1 MNVQLLNL
9 KNGLKM
15 EHPITKLPL
24 RLMLTGLFLSLGL
37 SSCYKDNEEDLYPSN
52 GDTCN
57 TQNVSFSQ
65 VIEPLIGNNCLSCH
79 SATNTSGG
87 VRLDGYSN
95 IADAATNGRLLGA
108 IRHDAGFSAMPQGGK
123 LPDCAISQFE
133 AWVEQGAL
141 NN

>member
-24 RLMLTGLFLSLGL
+24 WLMLTGLFLSLGL

-79 SATNTSGG
+79 SALILREEY
-87 VRLDGYSN
+87 VWMV
-95 IADAATNGRLLGA
+95 IAILL
-108 IRHDAGFSAMPQGGK
+108 M
-123 LPDCAISQFE
+123 LPPMVDY
-133 AWVEQGAL
+133 
-141 NN
+141 